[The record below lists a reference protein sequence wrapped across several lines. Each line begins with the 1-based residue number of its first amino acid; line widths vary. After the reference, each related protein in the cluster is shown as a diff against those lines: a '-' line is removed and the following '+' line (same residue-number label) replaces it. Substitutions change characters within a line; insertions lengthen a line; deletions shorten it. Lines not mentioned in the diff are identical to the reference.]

1 MRLFANLFIKDLFT
15 IRKNELLTGFFF
27 ILAGF
32 ITGEIVTAIISIF
45 VVNQNEPIPA
55 IATLFAW
62 GFLFFYLF
70 IYQLLSYQNNL
81 RLAISMGKSRSGFLY
96 TTILLNIIISIFYCL
111 SVIVL
116 QMLEN
121 AFYTLFVGQE
131 PIQILTT
138 QIWIVLILVAV
149 FILSVFPVFI
159 IQLLFRYGVV
169 SYFIFWGCWM
179 LVSLSPSRIAS
190 LIRKHPDSALSH
202 TALQIKNYLSR
213 QNSFDSITIYF
224 LIFVICSFLLLT
236 FINYRFLMKSE
247 LRL

>member
-111 SVIVL
+111 SLIVL

-121 AFYTLFVGQE
+121 AFYTLFVGQK
-131 PIQILTT
+131 PSQILTT

-159 IQLLFRYGVV
+159 IQLFFRYGVV
-169 SYFIFWGCWM
+169 SYLIFWGCWM
-179 LVSLSPSRIAS
+179 LVFLSPSRIANI
-190 LIRKHPDSALSH
+190 LKNQPDSVVSKIAM
-202 TALQIKNYLSR
+202 QIIDYIVS
-213 QNSFDSITIYF
+213 QSSFESTTVYTLIAILCTFFVLTI
-224 LIFVICSFLLLT
+224 
-236 FINYRFLMKSE
+236 INHRFLMKSE
-247 LRL
+247 LKF

>member
-1 MRLFANLFIKDLFT
+1 MSLFANLFIKDLFT
-15 IRKNELLTGFFF
+15 IRKNEFLTGFFF

-131 PIQILTT
+131 PIKILTT
-138 QIWIVLILVAV
+138 QIWVVLILVAV

-169 SYFIFWGCWM
+169 SYLIFWGCWM

-190 LIRKHPDSALSH
+190 LIRKHPNSAFSQ
-202 TALQIKNYLSR
+202 TALQIKNFLSR
-213 QNSFDSITIYF
+213 QNSFDSVTIYF
-224 LIFVICSFLLLT
+224 LIFVICSFLALT